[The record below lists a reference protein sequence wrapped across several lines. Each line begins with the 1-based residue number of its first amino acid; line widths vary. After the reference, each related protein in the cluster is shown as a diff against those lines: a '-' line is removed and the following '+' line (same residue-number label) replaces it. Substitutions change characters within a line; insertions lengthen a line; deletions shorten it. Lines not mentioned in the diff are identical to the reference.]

1 MAGVPLRHIADL
13 MGHATIQMTM
23 KYAHLAPSYKLDA
36 ARKLD
41 SFGARAA
48 VSVLG
53 PPVPWTDPKTDT
65 EENRQFQ
72 GARKSL
78 KKSSLGR

>member
-36 ARKLD
+36 VRTLD
-41 SFGARAA
+41 SFGVGSA
-48 VSVLG
+48 VFVLKPTG
-53 PPVPWTDPKTDT
+53 SKTDT
-65 EENRQFQ
+65 EENGQLEESRHL
-72 GARKSL
+72 L
-78 KKSSLGR
+78 KYKVMGR